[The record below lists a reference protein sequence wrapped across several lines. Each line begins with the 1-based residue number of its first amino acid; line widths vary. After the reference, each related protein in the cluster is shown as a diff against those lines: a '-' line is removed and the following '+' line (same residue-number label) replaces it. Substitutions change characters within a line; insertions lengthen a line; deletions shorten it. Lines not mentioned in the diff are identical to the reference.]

1 MSIIFKIFN
10 FNGIYRPLGSSSYQ
24 HVHQAEVSDGFV
36 FINGHLG
43 IQKYKVHL
51 NECEDHSCSRCDGH
65 QNVMT
70 MAGDVEFEIL
80 REFQSRVNHGTDA
93 ESHGADPQVKRAVMV
108 RCPKHFVAESSGSYT
123 DVMVVFVRTFVVFQ
137 IDVFG
142 RAT

>member
-1 MSIIFKIFN
+1 
-10 FNGIYRPLGSSSYQ
+10 
-24 HVHQAEVSDGFV
+24 
-36 FINGHLG
+36 
-43 IQKYKVHL
+43 
-51 NECEDHSCSRCDGH
+51 
-65 QNVMT
+65 MT

-108 RCPKHFVAESSGSYT
+108 RCPKHFVAESSGTYT